1 MDKHQYFLVCF
12 AVITVT
18 TSAVSIPAVS
28 KPAATQARLWELK
41 DETNSQII
49 KNFAVH
55 NTLKTY
61 AEYCCHEVW
70 KLGENCYVE
79 HVQEKHAKQINYYAY
94 LPQKQF
100 DDYSAEKLIEHLN
113 INFNPKNP
121 PKGRNRDQMCNC
133 MRDNDEQVC
142 QEYPDTENNVRKQRY
157 FARPSRTKINNHEI
171 TVHGEKQLLDQIHF
185 LAEKN
190 RKQGRYYFMYSTNG
204 PCSADS
210 TDAKSCINKIFD
222 EVVATFYN
230 KDANDNLE
238 PFHFMR
244 VGFWKWFA
252 YEGST
257 QLEHRNK
264 FCDLLDKQK
273 ELKRNKYD
281 FKQTLRFTKINVWNN
296 DQMFYN
302 ELPSKKKKIYPC

>member
-28 KPAATQARLWELK
+28 KSAATQARLWELK
-41 DETNSQII
+41 DETNSESI
-49 KNFAVH
+49 KNSAVH
-55 NTLKTY
+55 NTLKTF

-70 KLGENCYVE
+70 GLENCYLE
-79 HVQEKHAKQINYYAY
+79 KLKEEKHAKQINYYAY

-100 DDYSAEKLIEHLN
+100 DESSPEKLIEYLN
-113 INFNPKNP
+113 IHFNPKQP
-121 PKGRNRDQMCNC
+121 PKDRNRDQMCNC
-133 MRDNDEQVC
+133 LRANDQEKC
-142 QEYPDTENNVRKQRY
+142 QEFPLEEVKKQRY
-157 FARPSRTKINNHEI
+157 FARPTEAITDEQGSKI
-171 TVHGEKQLLDQIHF
+171 HGEAQLLKQIRF

-190 RKQGRYYFMYSTNG
+190 RKQGRYYFIYSTNG
-204 PCSADS
+204 PCSAES
-210 TDAKSCINKIFD
+210 TDAKSCINKMFD